1 MSNPPPIKMAEMCA
15 MCGRKIHLIKTRVK
29 DGFICG
35 GCLDRLSP
43 NLYAQKDQM
52 TGPELEKITRQ
63 KEAIADARKY
73 TPVPV
78 PVSLPFDVPTAKKQD
93 KFTEVMK
100 YKELLDEGIITEEE
114 FERKKKELLDL

>member
-43 NLYAQKDQM
+43 NLYA
-52 TGPELEKITRQ
+52 
-63 KEAIADARKY
+63 
-73 TPVPV
+73 
-78 PVSLPFDVPTAKKQD
+78 
-93 KFTEVMK
+93 
-100 YKELLDEGIITEEE
+100 
-114 FERKKKELLDL
+114 